1 MIPELGSFALAL
13 ACGFAMLLMVLPI
26 VGIQTH
32 RAALLQTARPLAYA
46 LFAVIL
52 VAALC
57 LVYGLVTNDFS
68 VRYIAQNSNS
78 TLPVYYRIA
87 AAWGAHEGS
96 LLLWSFL
103 LACWTLAV
111 ALSRRKIDEQATSC
125 VLAVMG
131 FVNAGFLLFIVFTSN
146 PFARTFPLYPI
157 EGQDLNP
164 LLQDIGLIFHPP
176 LLYMGYV
183 GFSVAF
189 AFAIAALI
197 RGRFDQQWMRWA
209 RPWVLV
215 AWVFLT
221 LGILLGSVWAYLELG
236 WGGWWFWDPVENASL
251 MPWLTGTA
259 LVHSMAVAEKRGNF
273 KIWTLLLAITT
284 FSLCLI
290 GTFLVRSGIL
300 VSVHAFS
307 SDPSRGMFILAY
319 LVVVIGGSFLLFAMR
334 GYRIRNQKQGIALF
348 SKDSFIIAG
357 NVLLLA
363 ATLVVLLGTLLPLF
377 HKQLGLGSISIG
389 APFFNSMFNWLVI
402 PFALLLGL
410 APVVKWQQDRP
421 GYHGRALLAGF
432 ILSLLAALALS
443 LVGHEVFFWGHFIGM
458 FLMSW
463 ITLFTLYG
471 LVHRL
476 RASQG
481 SWGTRLRAINAGYW
495 GMLLAHLGMAMLI
508 FGISFSHHYQVER
521 NVRMNV
527 GDSIEISGY
536 QFVFKEL
543 LPLKGPNYRG
553 TIGVFNV
560 MQGGHLSTVLLAE
573 KRIYDSTR
581 MSMTEAAVNTTLT
594 RDLYVAL
601 GEPLSETA
609 WSARLYYKP
618 FACWIWL
625 GGLCMGIGGLLA
637 VFDRRYR
644 MTAGAAT

>member
-157 EGQDLNP
+157 EGQDPNP

-334 GYRIRNQKQGIALF
+334 GYKIRNQKQGIALF

-410 APVVKWQQDRP
+410 A
-421 GYHGRALLAGF
+421 GLALLSMAVWG
-432 ILSLLAALALS
+432 AALPRRLDDALAQ
-443 LVGHEVFFWGHFIGM
+443 HYAAQ
-458 FLMSW
+458 MSVMQRE
-463 ITLFTLYG
+463 LFALRR
-471 LVHRL
+471 RL
-476 RASQG
+476 RWSSG
-481 SWGTRLRAINAGYW
+481 SRTGPATMGVRCWRGLSCRCWQHWRFRWSGTRC
-495 GMLLAHLGMAMLI
+495 
-508 FGISFSHHYQVER
+508 FS
-521 NVRMNV
+521 
-527 GDSIEISGY
+527 G
-536 QFVFKEL
+536 
-543 LPLKGPNYRG
+543 G
-553 TIGVFNV
+553 T
-560 MQGGHLSTVLLAE
+560 S
-573 KRIYDSTR
+573 
-581 MSMTEAAVNTTLT
+581 
-594 RDLYVAL
+594 
-601 GEPLSETA
+601 
-609 WSARLYYKP
+609 SA
-618 FACWIWL
+618 CS
-625 GGLCMGIGGLLA
+625 
-637 VFDRRYR
+637 
-644 MTAGAAT
+644 